1 MCCEVLGI
9 CRSIWN
15 KSSGFECRGEIN
27 DSCGHVEGD
36 AALILVADLLCRS
49 FSEYGVVTRY
59 AGDEFVVML
68 NTTDE
73 PFIRKLIEN
82 AKQNFAQE
90 NKTNGK
96 PYQMSASMGYAV
108 SNLSAETIGDFMNRI
123 DRQMYQDKLAYYEE
137 NAGRKR

>member
-1 MCCEVLGI
+1 MNSMTYKIKYLPLAVQDLNDVA
-9 CRSIWN
+9 RYL
-15 KSSGFECRGEIN
+15 SGFYPKTASRVLKEMRERI
-27 DSCGHVEGD
+27 
-36 AALILVADLLCRS
+36 
-49 FSEYGVVTRY
+49 T
-59 AGDEFVVML
+59 
-68 NTTDE
+68 
-73 PFIRKLIEN
+73 KLIEN

-96 PYQMSASMGYAV
+96 PHQLSASMGYAV

>member
-1 MCCEVLGI
+1 MKAYGR
-9 CRSIWN
+9 RSTNSMTYKIKYLPLAVQDLN
-15 KSSGFECRGEIN
+15 DVARYLSGFYPKTACRVLKEMRERI
-27 DSCGHVEGD
+27 
-36 AALILVADLLCRS
+36 
-49 FSEYGVVTRY
+49 T
-59 AGDEFVVML
+59 
-68 NTTDE
+68 
-73 PFIRKLIEN
+73 KLIEN

-96 PYQMSASMGYAV
+96 PYQLSAPMGYAV